1 MDSSQGS
8 EVSGNDDTQSNAAK
22 LSRSEEPWSRET
34 SIQIKNQ
41 PEDFQVIELW
51 SDCSSVNMMKSQVGP
66 CSDKGGPMRKS
77 FSNLND
83 SQIKALVG
91 KKNENKRLDCRV
103 AFMQGRNY
111 SDADRWKF
119 LRNEFGASEV
129 SKLCDA
135 MAGYIPSKEEGRED
149 ISSPIWHSKTAISNK
164 QMRSRINGA
173 LLMVVTSHGLEI
185 CVVSE
190 EYHKFLPIDKRRD
203 VFAEATYQFNHHHI
217 QVNGSILVCE
227 SRLYC
232 RLIRAGV
239 PEIQSKEVLMFFAT
253 GPHQPDKYIEFHL
266 PKNITSLSQARGLTS
281 RISSCS
287 RAICC
292 VVDFKSKNTM
302 KFSFKPKKT
311 RKADYYSVF
320 SVRKKNIE
328 GKGAVRLLAKLLNID
343 ATDIGYAGTKDK
355 RAVSLQKFSARGVTP
370 KMICKASTRLKD
382 SLDSDRL
389 MIVGTDNVHVRDTG
403 LRLGEH
409 GGNRF
414 IIRMICRPSVSQK
427 LMQESFEELKR
438 QEIRFAKPMPWDNNA
453 LESLRTLTHELRR
466 QSKRHG
472 QASYSRL
479 TELVCQLALKA
490 AHSLTSHPKSSTVS
504 ELDLKCVRKQRSN
517 YSTKPYLLEDLVV
530 PMPGY
535 RSLASE
541 DTRSSQA
548 GQIVLRILEKDGVSP
563 LDFKTNCANVR
574 HKGAFRRAFA
584 FPRNFE
590 IIRINAGKEN
600 KCVKSR
606 EYKQQIFQRPLLGV
620 GEVDKEVE
628 ILITFDLGVSVY
640 ATALL
645 REMCKCRV
653 VGVR

>member
-1 MDSSQGS
+1 
-8 EVSGNDDTQSNAAK
+8 
-22 LSRSEEPWSRET
+22 
-34 SIQIKNQ
+34 
-41 PEDFQVIELW
+41 
-51 SDCSSVNMMKSQVGP
+51 
-66 CSDKGGPMRKS
+66 
-77 FSNLND
+77 
-83 SQIKALVG
+83 
-91 KKNENKRLDCRV
+91 
-103 AFMQGRNY
+103 
-111 SDADRWKF
+111 
-119 LRNEFGASEV
+119 
-129 SKLCDA
+129 
-135 MAGYIPSKEEGRED
+135 
-149 ISSPIWHSKTAISNK
+149 
-164 QMRSRINGA
+164 
-173 LLMVVTSHGLEI
+173 
-185 CVVSE
+185 
-190 EYHKFLPIDKRRD
+190 
-203 VFAEATYQFNHHHI
+203 
-217 QVNGSILVCE
+217 
-227 SRLYC
+227 
-232 RLIRAGV
+232 
-239 PEIQSKEVLMFFAT
+239 
-253 GPHQPDKYIEFHL
+253 
-266 PKNITSLSQARGLTS
+266 
-281 RISSCS
+281 
-287 RAICC
+287 
-292 VVDFKSKNTM
+292 
-302 KFSFKPKKT
+302 
-311 RKADYYSVF
+311 
-320 SVRKKNIE
+320 VRKKNIE

-438 QEIRFAKPMPWDNNA
+438 QGFVNFFGPQRFGLPSRCHGIIMPWNVRIGLSIVASSSTNRTIVERILTPSPDLPQRLYSA
-453 LESLRTLTHELRR
+453 LSIQQEDGESARQHLMRIHHALPRSCTALRTLTHELRR

-490 AHSLTSHPKSSTVS
+490 VSYHEKQRWVQAYQSYVWNQAVSEIIRIRNIGGGRVSSSSKFYSYFRTGDQFACSSGKAHSLTSHPKSSTVS

-620 GEVDKEVE
+620 GGVDKEVE